1 MILQKLSSE
10 LSIVQCLQGLLVLFL
25 LKNIFF
31 FGIFL
36 RIFLLIKKK
45 KSLSGK
51 QFLKEKNG
59 NLVCEECNAKTAP
72 KCTQCKQTFAPG
84 ESYKKITD
92 SLFYHNH
99 CFVCC
104 GPCHKPIGAEFYDM
118 ENDKYLCIECYDK
131 YGSDYDQAGS
141 NDQPKYTKDLASDL
155 NSKLNL
161 NRNNPDVEVLP
172 AKQREQNSFPNVKP
186 AQPTAPAAP
195 SLNKSDENVC
205 FKCHKELVG
214 TYTVYSDR

>member
-59 NLVCEECNAKTAP
+59 NLVCEECYAKTAP
-72 KCTQCKQTFAPG
+72 KCTKCKQGFAPG

-131 YGSDYDQAGS
+131 YGLNYDKASSDDQ
-141 NDQPKYTKDLASDL
+141 L
-155 NSKLNL
+155 
-161 NRNNPDVEVLP
+161 RV
-172 AKQREQNSFPNVKP
+172 
-186 AQPTAPAAP
+186 
-195 SLNKSDENVC
+195 
-205 FKCHKELVG
+205 
-214 TYTVYSDR
+214 VYF

>member
-1 MILQKLSSE
+1 LIPKAFIQT
-10 LSIVQCLQGLLVLFL
+10 VYCAVFARFTVLFWL
-25 LKNIFF
+25 ANICF
-31 FGIFL
+31 FGIFF

-45 KSLSGK
+45 KSLSGR

-59 NLVCEECNAKTAP
+59 NLVCEECYAKTAP
-72 KCTQCKQTFAPG
+72 KCTQCKQGFAPG

-131 YGSDYDQAGS
+131 YGLNYDKASSDDQ
-141 NDQPKYTKDLASDL
+141 L
-155 NSKLNL
+155 
-161 NRNNPDVEVLP
+161 RV
-172 AKQREQNSFPNVKP
+172 
-186 AQPTAPAAP
+186 
-195 SLNKSDENVC
+195 
-205 FKCHKELVG
+205 
-214 TYTVYSDR
+214 VYF